1 MIYVDGAQKSGS
13 GTIVRFAVGLATL
26 LGEELHLINIR
37 AKREKPGLRPQHLK
51 AIQAVQQICEG
62 SLTGGEVGSKEI
74 RFKPGGKVSGGYY
87 EWDIGTAGSTTLLA
101 TTLLPAACFS
111 RGALSFKICGG
122 LFQDFAPSAYHMQ
135 YVLSPLLDKMGITA
149 RLNII
154 RPGYVPRGGGI
165 IEVAVEPVAGK
176 IKPIAL
182 PHQGKVTGIEGI
194 ALSSHLGQR
203 KVSERMAAKCNEAL
217 KSSGYTAE
225 IAIAHDEL
233 ALQRGAA
240 LTVYAK
246 TSSGC
251 IIGADRA
258 GAPRRTSE
266 DIGKYVA
273 GNLIEDLATGA
284 TVDRYLADQL
294 IIFAALA
301 DGVSQYRIP
310 MLTEHVE
317 TNLWLVETVLGAKTE
332 INHNVVR
339 IHGIGYCPF
348 GQDKPTH

>member
-26 LGEELHLINIR
+26 LGEELRLTNIR

-51 AIQAVQQICEG
+51 AVQALRQICQG
-62 SLTGGEVGSKEI
+62 SLDGGEVGSKEI
-74 RFKPGGKVSGGYY
+74 RFKPGGRLKGGSY

-101 TTLLPAACFS
+101 MTLLPAACFS
-111 RGALSFKICGG
+111 TGAMSFKISGG

-135 YVLSPLLDKMGITA
+135 YVLLPVLEKMGITA
-149 RLNII
+149 RLSII

-165 IEVAVEPVAGK
+165 IEVEIEPVTGR
-176 IKPIAL
+176 IKPIRL
-182 PHQGKVTGIEGI
+182 VNQGDVTEIRGI
-194 ALSSHLGQR
+194 ALSSHLEER
-203 KVSERMAAKCNEAL
+203 KVSERMVGKCNEVL
-217 KSSGYTAE
+217 ESNGYSAQIE
-225 IAIAHDEL
+225 IIHDTL

-240 LTVYAK
+240 LAIYVK

-258 GAPRRTSE
+258 GRPRRTSE

-273 GNLIEDLATGA
+273 RSLVEDLGSGA
-284 TVDRYLADQL
+284 TVDRYSADQL
-294 IIFAALA
+294 IFYAALA

-310 MLTEHVE
+310 GLTEHVE
-317 TNLWLVETVLGAKTE
+317 TNLWLVESILGAKTE
-332 INHNVVR
+332 VNENLVR
-339 IHGIGYCPF
+339 IEGIGY
-348 GQDKPTH
+348 TS